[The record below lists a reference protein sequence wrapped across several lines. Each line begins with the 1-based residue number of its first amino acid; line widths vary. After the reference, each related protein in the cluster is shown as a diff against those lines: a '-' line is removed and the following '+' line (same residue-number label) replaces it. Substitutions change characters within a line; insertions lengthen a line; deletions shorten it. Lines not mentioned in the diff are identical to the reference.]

1 MKINQFDYI
10 VYVRIILQVHRVTRS
25 LSGKKIQTL
34 SEKKKKSLGFQ
45 VPLYYKVIY
54 VQQVVYFCL

>member
-34 SEKKKKSLGFQ
+34 SEKKKSLGFQ